1 MKDKKQKKKRIDVE
15 NIENIENIS
24 PKENDSKLDKT
35 SNNKLNEISKLK
47 DILARTQADYAN
59 FKTRVER
66 DREDMIY
73 YLKADIFKKILPIID
88 DIERI
93 ISQTPEP
100 QRDNWV
106 YEWVLSIQKKLID
119 DLEKQWVKCFDSI
132 WSEIDPNKHEVMT
145 QLPWKDWIIL
155 EEFEKWYL
163 LWDKILRV
171 AKVIVWQWD

>member
-1 MKDKKQKKKRIDVE
+1 MKDKKQKNKRTGTEKVE
-15 NIENIENIS
+15 DFSHEEN
-24 PKENDSKLDKT
+24 KEKSDKT

-47 DILARTQADYAN
+47 DVLARTQADFTN

-93 ISQTPEP
+93 ISQTPES

-106 YEWVLSIQKKLID
+106 YEWVLSIYKKLID
-119 DLEKQWVKCFDSI
+119 DLDKQWVKYFDSI

-145 QLPWKDWIIL
+145 QLPWKDGVIL